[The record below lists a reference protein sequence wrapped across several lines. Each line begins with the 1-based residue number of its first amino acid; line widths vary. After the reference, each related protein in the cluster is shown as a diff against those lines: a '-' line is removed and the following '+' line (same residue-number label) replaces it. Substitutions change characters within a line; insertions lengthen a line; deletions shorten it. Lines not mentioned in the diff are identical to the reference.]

1 MVIVWTFLQSPQKCG
16 IFDIEKTSLNL
27 MTHQLESLSKYSLKK
42 NKNLARKYF
51 ASCGWMTFIVHSD
64 YIKALKKNVDGSIRY
79 AYFNKFQWMKGEEM
93 CNNFNKKII
102 SVRYSFNAVQQ
113 ILRTLTELATVNSL
127 IKNVHESLF
136 PSYALKTVK
145 ILS

>member
-1 MVIVWTFLQSPQKCG
+1 MRMN
-16 IFDIEKTSLNL
+16 DI
-27 MTHQLESLSKYSLKK
+27 
-42 NKNLARKYF
+42 
-51 ASCGWMTFIVHSD
+51 HSTQRLHKS
-64 YIKALKKNVDGSIRY
+64 IEKNVDGSIRY